1 MFWFSFLFLC
11 VISWFITGQPPKP
24 KGSEPPKPTP
34 GIGERTVMLVLMTPI
49 LWLVSVGVASCT
61 GPRTT
66 HADEAKKEG
75 GLSHSYALML
85 CQTAVKS
92 ALVDPD
98 SASVPYVESV
108 GGGDEFYF
116 AWGAS
121 TRTIKSKNRM
131 GLEVASSA
139 SCTINGK
146 TAEVTSLTVNGKTI
160 R

>member
-1 MFWFSFLFLC
+1 MSEKGVTPSQVLTVAVVAGL
-11 VISWFITGQPPKP
+11 VALYAMGQRGEGAGADQPK
-24 KGSEPPKPTP
+24 KDAA
-34 GIGERTVMLVLMTPI
+34 M
-49 LWLVSVGVASCT
+49 
-61 GPRTT
+61 
-66 HADEAKKEG
+66 
-75 GLSHSYALML
+75 SHSYALML

-98 SASVPYVESV
+98 SANVPYVESV

-121 TRTIKSKNRM
+121 TRMIKSKNRM

-139 SCTINGK
+139 SCMINGK
-146 TAEVTSLTVNGKTI
+146 TAEITSLTVNGTTM